1 MARRDYVLLSV
12 PAVIGGIIILAI
24 FFLDIQLANFQKA
37 YFRELANETRRNN
50 ALIVRACRELI
61 AAGVPSIH
69 FYTVSAVNS
78 IREVAKQI
86 F

>member
-1 MARRDYVLLSV
+1 MIPKTFKVDLPEPLASE
-12 PAVIGGIIILAI
+12 AVRCKTDEEA
-24 FFLDIQLANFQKA
+24 A
-37 YFRELANETRRNN
+37 
-50 ALIVRACRELI
+50 ALGVEWCVAQCRELI